1 MGRLKAVYQWVLRTM
16 MKDQTG
22 VMQTLPR
29 KDLIDFNVMMTAERL
44 MRGGI
49 DPSSLKNANQVE
61 NAINMIDDRPKVQEG
76 IKSTGKVFD
85 MEGKEIP
92 RGSDIVG
99 GKAVPG
105 TSSRD
110 RARKEMKEKYGFT
123 DKRLDEIENTQIIDE
138 KMMDDLVKQDD
149 ERIIKERLEKQN
161 KEGIARIRERQKM
174 LDDAIDNQSPS
185 LSGDTR
191 TDAVLVAEDLA
202 ERMGLVYDDLPI
214 REQTKLYDQAYQ
226 GLSKMRF
233 EARQTPKGA
242 PPKITSKKD
251 ADSQESSYDDGP
263 ADFDPDADDPNYA
276 TGGRAGF
283 ANGTG
288 APSIKLFP
296 RASGRQLE
304 GEVGPGFKVSERDIN
319 YGITGLLQ
327 GDKFFGGA
335 EIDKGKVKV
344 DVVSPEG
351 DTVFKD
357 TISKDDAVNFILGM
371 GDPRGNKFQVK
382 TDKDFE
388 NMQITFNAKFKHGGC
403 ILNIVVYMVFYDETG
418 NI

>member
-61 NAINMIDDRPKVQEG
+61 NAINMIDNRPKVQEG

-174 LDDAIDNQSPS
+174 LDDAIDNQH
-185 LSGDTR
+185 LF
-191 TDAVLVAEDLA
+191 LE
-202 ERMGLVYDDLPI
+202 I
-214 REQTKLYDQAYQ
+214 RELMQ
-226 GLSKMRF
+226 F
-233 EARQTPKGA
+233 W
-242 PPKITSKKD
+242 
-251 ADSQESSYDDGP
+251 
-263 ADFDPDADDPNYA
+263 
-276 TGGRAGF
+276 
-283 ANGTG
+283 
-288 APSIKLFP
+288 
-296 RASGRQLE
+296 
-304 GEVGPGFKVSERDIN
+304 
-319 YGITGLLQ
+319 LQ
-327 GDKFFGGA
+327 R
-335 EIDKGKVKV
+335 I
-344 DVVSPEG
+344 
-351 DTVFKD
+351 
-357 TISKDDAVNFILGM
+357 
-371 GDPRGNKFQVK
+371 
-382 TDKDFE
+382 
-388 NMQITFNAKFKHGGC
+388 
-403 ILNIVVYMVFYDETG
+403 
-418 NI
+418 